1 MVAFEEVGVIDDE
14 AHWGSVGFGYFF
26 LPEDGWVEPEVF
38 HGFFDDL
45 SNLSSI
51 GCGRIL
57 PRSALHLFMY
67 LS

>member
-51 GCGRIL
+51 GCG
-57 PRSALHLFMY
+57 
-67 LS
+67 